1 MEPEIIFEDNHILVV
16 YKPEGMA
23 VETAKI
29 TEVDLMSY
37 LKKYLGKEQPYLSMI
52 HRLDQPVEGLLVF
65 AKTPFAAKELS
76 RQVQNNLMKKTYLA
90 AVSIGEPDSYVINQ
104 NVKDK
109 KKTENLQS
117 DTSGPVKDTKNQKKT
132 LEDYLL
138 KDGRTNTSKVVSK
151 ETKGAKKAVLHYEL
165 AEVNYQEGIAI
176 AEIELVTGRHHQIRV
191 QMSHAGMPLLGD
203 VKYGNESSKEKS
215 TLHQIK
221 QTALCAYKLEFTHPK
236 TGKTLSFSIEPKK
249 KIFNQMV

>member
-104 NVKDK
+104 KVKDK
-109 KKTENLQS
+109 
-117 DTSGPVKDTKNQKKT
+117 KNQKKT

>member
-104 NVKDK
+104 KVKDK
-109 KKTENLQS
+109 
-117 DTSGPVKDTKNQKKT
+117 KNQKKT
-132 LEDYLL
+132 LEDYLF

-165 AEVNYQEGIAI
+165 AEANYQEGIAI

>member
-104 NVKDK
+104 KVKDK
-109 KKTENLQS
+109 
-117 DTSGPVKDTKNQKKT
+117 KNQKKT

-165 AEVNYQEGIAI
+165 AEANYQEGIAI

>member
-104 NVKDK
+104 KVKDK
-109 KKTENLQS
+109 
-117 DTSGPVKDTKNQKKT
+117 KNQKKT

-165 AEVNYQEGIAI
+165 AEANYQEGIAI

-221 QTALCAYKLEFTHPK
+221 QTALCAYKLEFTHSK